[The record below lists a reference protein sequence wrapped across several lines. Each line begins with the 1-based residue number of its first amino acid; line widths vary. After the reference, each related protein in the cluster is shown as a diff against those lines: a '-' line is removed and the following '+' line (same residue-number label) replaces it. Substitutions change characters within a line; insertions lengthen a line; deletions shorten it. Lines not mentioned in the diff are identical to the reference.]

1 MNKENEKV
9 GFYKRIGKWW
19 VLIIG
24 IVLSIIVLFIGVLTI
39 EGFPTEM
46 YTSFAAFIMLI
57 STAILQNIDLS
68 LQREDLKLNRKAL
81 EEQREE
87 MQKHTDE
94 FSKTNESNK
103 ESLEMQKFF
112 ELIRLKEDLYVEII
126 KNKNK
131 NNINALEYFNESA
144 IQKIKNQAKEKLA
157 LKFESFSGQFGISHM
172 DDEELKDYYIQ
183 CNDDNKEVF
192 LNIIDKAIKETDIF
206 SNRKD
211 GVENSIKKL
220 NKYNEL
226 LERMTDEG
234 TKGLIHQFQDTV
246 RQPTELL
253 KKSLEN
259 FHGRPKKQ
267 TTIKHIYNGLLT
279 EDEILLYKIIDRELT
294 LKELFGL
301 EDAD

>member
-1 MNKENEKV
+1 
-9 GFYKRIGKWW
+9 
-19 VLIIG
+19 
-24 IVLSIIVLFIGVLTI
+24 
-39 EGFPTEM
+39 M

-126 KNKNK
+126 KNKNT
-131 NNINALEYFNESA
+131 NNINALEHFNASA
-144 IQKIKNQAKEKLA
+144 MRKIKNQAKNELA
-157 LKFESFSGQFGISHM
+157 LKFNNFRGQFGLHHM
-172 DDEELKDYYIQ
+172 NDDDIKAYYIK
-183 CNDDNKEVF
+183 CNDENKVIF
-192 LNIIDKAIKETDIF
+192 LNATDKAIKETDIF
-206 SNRKD
+206 SNTKD
-211 GVENSIKKL
+211 GTENSIKKL
-220 NKYNEL
+220 YKYNEL

-234 TKGLIHQFQDTV
+234 TKGWVHQFQGPLNISTMLV
-246 RQPTELL
+246 KNSMEY
-253 KKSLEN
+253 
-259 FHGRPKKQ
+259 FYGRPKLQ
-267 TTIKHIYNGLLT
+267 TTIKDIYNGLLT
-279 EDEILLYKIIDRELT
+279 EDEILLYRIIDRKLT
-294 LKELFGL
+294 PEDLFGL